1 MGATFQF
8 GYLPGLNE
16 RLRQRAEYTCTVL
29 GLNREVLVEARRDAF
44 GSYRSR
50 ALARESYAA
59 SAAVDEAPY
68 GFSRRLSVS
77 AGCI

>member
-1 MGATFQF
+1 MAGNSALNTTTPPRIAIIGGGTAGLTCAYRLAQAGVNATI
-8 GYLPGLNE
+8 YE
-16 RLRQRAEYTCTVL
+16 
-29 GLNREVLVEARRDAF
+29 
-44 GSYRSR
+44 SR